1 MSKGSVWLTGGGTG
15 IGKEL
20 TKILCDN
27 GYNVIISGRR
37 KDKLIEVAKYNNE
50 KIFPFKLD
58 VSNLKEANTVAKK
71 IIKKFK
77 FIDLL
82 ILNAAIYSPGSL
94 KEISP
99 KNAKKVIDI
108 NLTGVINCL
117 PTIVNLMKKRN
128 KGQVIFISSPAGYR
142 GMPGA
147 GLYGVTK
154 SGLTFLAETLKIELE
169 QFNIKVQVVHPGF
182 IKTPMTDKNSF
193 PMPFLMSSE
202 KAAKIIFS
210 KIHSNIFE
218 IYFPKMLLIPMKLIS
233 FLPYNIY
240 FFLIKKFIKLPG

>member
-1 MSKGSVWLTGGGTG
+1 MSNGNVWLTGGGSG

-27 GYNVIISGRR
+27 GYNVVISGRR
-37 KDKLIEVAKYNNE
+37 KDKLIETAKYNNK

-58 VSNLKEANTVAKK
+58 VSNFKETNAVTKK

-99 KNAKKVIDI
+99 INAKKVIDI

-117 PTIVNLMKKRN
+117 PNIVSLMKK
-128 KGQVIFISSPAGYR
+128 KIAGMLCLYHHQLDIEVCQ
-142 GMPGA
+142 
-147 GLYGVTK
+147 GLVCMG
-154 SGLTFLAETLKIELE
+154 
-169 QFNIKVQVVHPGF
+169 
-182 IKTPMTDKNSF
+182 
-193 PMPFLMSSE
+193 
-202 KAAKIIFS
+202 
-210 KIHSNIFE
+210 
-218 IYFPKMLLIPMKLIS
+218 
-233 FLPYNIY
+233 
-240 FFLIKKFIKLPG
+240 